1 MCVCGRVTGRLTTSI
16 VVPLKLRY
24 SAIRAARRECP
35 VCANCSEKPVRALRR
50 RPKQKERTKKK
61 EYGPGHTH
69 KRAPGDY
76 CCACVCVLVFAEVR
90 QKLANSRCYPRC
102 SCKPEAEA
110 CSEKAHMAPSIARVW
125 RCRGDDPQRAAA
137 TGAPV
142 KQMTSGVLKARG
154 KKRLGGRFWLKS

>member
-35 VCANCSEKPVRALRR
+35 VCANCCEKPVRALRR
-50 RPKQKERTKKK
+50 RQKQKERTKKK
-61 EYGPGHTH
+61 SKGLVTHTSAH
-69 KRAPGDY
+69 QEITVAR
-76 CCACVCVLVFAEVR
+76 VCVLVFAEVR

>member
-35 VCANCSEKPVRALRR
+35 VCANCCEKPVRALRR
-50 RPKQKERTKKK
+50 RQKQKERTKKK
-61 EYGPGHTH
+61 KSTGLVTQV
-69 KRAPGDY
+69 RTRRLLLRV
-76 CCACVCVLVFAEVR
+76 CVCALVFAEVR

-102 SCKPEAEA
+102 SYKPEAEA
-110 CSEKAHMAPSIARVW
+110 CSEKTHTAPSIARVW
-125 RCRGDDPQRAAA
+125 RCRGDDPQRTAT

-142 KQMTSGVLKARG
+142 KQMTSGVLKARD
-154 KKRLGGRFWLKS
+154 KKRLGGKI

>member
-35 VCANCSEKPVRALRR
+35 VCANCCEKPVRALRR
-50 RPKQKERTKKK
+50 RQKQKERTKKK
-61 EYGPGHTH
+61 VRAWSH

-90 QKLANSRCYPRC
+90 QKLPNSRCYPRC

-110 CSEKAHMAPSIARVW
+110 GSEKTHSAPSIARVW
-125 RCRGDDPQRAAA
+125 RCRGDDPQRAAT

-142 KQMTSGVLKARG
+142 KQMILEGFDARN
-154 KKRLGGRFWLKS
+154 KKRLGRKFWLKS

>member
-35 VCANCSEKPVRALRR
+35 VCANCCEKPVRALRR
-50 RPKQKERTKKK
+50 RQKQKEHTKKK
-61 EYGPGHTH
+61 VRASSH
-69 KRAPGDY
+69 KRTPGDY

-110 CSEKAHMAPSIARVW
+110 CSEKTHGSFYCKGVALPW
-125 RCRGDDPQRAAA
+125 RRPTEGGNDRCSSETDDFRGVE
-137 TGAPV
+137 G
-142 KQMTSGVLKARG
+142 S
-154 KKRLGGRFWLKS
+154 W